1 MELIKL
7 DEAVRVADIVVLL
20 VNHAQFKPINLDAL
34 SGKQVINTRGVWSV
48 NKWMYQNQWKG

>member
-48 NKWMYQNQWKG
+48 NK